1 MMHVQEYYDEYAA
14 NDMREKGMYGTA
26 TSSEEGLSR
35 NRNKDVHLE
44 KPIFN
49 SSWPE
54 ESITF
59 GQIGGVAIDTSGSRK
74 WTAQYFMPH
83 GITADH
89 QGTIWLTDVAMHQVF
104 KIPPAVLMSGE
115 FFVSDG
121 YCKSRV
127 LKFSK
132 DGTFLMSFG
141 KRNVQFGAVPPVVTF
156 DIPHNITVSEEH
168 HLDRENNRIQCFDLD
183 GNFKQVIKRPEFGPR
198 LLAFTSD
205 ELITF

>member
-1 MMHVQEYYDEYAA
+1 
-14 NDMREKGMYGTA
+14 
-26 TSSEEGLSR
+26 
-35 NRNKDVHLE
+35 
-44 KPIFN
+44 
-49 SSWPE
+49 
-54 ESITF
+54 
-59 GQIGGVAIDTSGSRK
+59 
-74 WTAQYFMPH
+74 
-83 GITADH
+83 
-89 QGTIWLTDVAMHQVF
+89 
-104 KIPPAVLMSGE
+104 MSGE

-168 HLDRENNRIQCFDLD
+168 HLVCVADRENNHIQCFDLD

-198 LLAFTSD
+198 LFAFTSD